1 MQRRLDRG
9 ADIGGP
15 PQRICGSLPYVF
27 QRLHQ
32 NAVAGPLLEPAVYTF
47 LRFVPNPLEQ
57 ETEVTLV
64 RFYGVVDR
72 REINRAARGRDH
84 VAGCHLSAK
93 SLEVSVVQQQRR
105 GQLGLVVPRPVVVF
119 FERLPDR
126 LEIGAPLI

>member
-1 MQRRLDRG
+1 MQQRLDRG

-15 PQRICGSLPYVF
+15 PQRIYGSLPYVF
-27 QRLHQ
+27 QRIQQ
-32 NAVAGPLLEPAVYTF
+32 NAVAFPLLEPAHTF
-47 LRFVPNPLEQ
+47 LRFVPDPLEQ

-93 SLEVSVVQQQRR
+93 SLEVCVVQQQRR